1 MQKVFDLLEKYLMGP
16 MGKLSTKQFVRAIMA
31 AGMASIP
38 FTIVGSAFLIIG
50 IIPDV
55 FPFLDGI
62 WAQSFDRITNLYMIA
77 NSFTMGVLALY
88 FTIVF
93 GYELTK
99 IKAHDFD
106 IDLDPLNG
114 SLLGLM
120 AFLFTMVQIVIKD
133 GMFVYVE
140 GENIINGV
148 TYGSFANRLGSSG
161 IFTGIIMATLA
172 VWLYKICVSKGW
184 SIKLPNV
191 VPPGVSRSFSALVPA
206 FVVAFAVLFINAA
219 LILLGYDIFTIIEV
233 PFGFVKNILNTWWG
247 IFLIE
252 ILVHLLWSVGIHG
265 ASIIGSFYTPFALA
279 NLEINQK
286 LAMSGATEGFQVFAG
301 EFQTMFSFLGGSGGT
316 LGICLF
322 ICFLAK
328 SEQLRVLG
336 KTAIVP
342 SLFGINEPIIFGLPV
357 MYNPHIIVP
366 FVLAP
371 SITAVIA
378 YFAISTGI
386 VPPIITNVPWC
397 MPAVVNAF
405 IGTGSFMGAL
415 LALVLFAI
423 NFAIYFPFIKSFDE
437 KLYKEEKE
445 QLETA

>member
-1 MQKVFDLLEKYLMGP
+1 MQRIFDLLEKYLMGP
-16 MGKLSTKQFVRAIMA
+16 MGQLSTKQFVRAIMA

-55 FPFLDGI
+55 FPFLDEI
-62 WAQSFDRITNLYMIA
+62 WAQSFDRMTNLYMIA

-88 FTIVF
+88 FTLVF

-99 IKAHDFD
+99 IKAQENHLN
-106 IDLDPLNG
+106 LDPMNG
-114 SLLGLM
+114 ALLGLM
-120 AFLFTMVQIVIKD
+120 AFLFTMVQEVFKD
-133 GMFVYVE
+133 GQFVYVQ

-148 TYGSFANRLGSSG
+148 AYGTFAERLGSSG
-161 IFTGIIMATLA
+161 IFTGILMASLA
-172 VWLYKICVSKGW
+172 VWLYKLCVSKGW
-184 SIKLPNV
+184 ALKLPDV
-191 VPPGVSRSFSALVPA
+191 VPPGVSKSFTALVPA
-206 FVVAFAVLFINAA
+206 FVIAFTVLLINAI
-219 LILLGYDIFTIIEV
+219 LILIGYDIFTIVAV

-252 ILVHLLWSVGIHG
+252 LLVHLLWSVGIHG

-279 NLEINQK
+279 NLEINQN
-286 LAMSGATEGFQVFAG
+286 LVLQGATEGFQVFAG

-316 LGICLF
+316 LGMCLF
-322 ICFLAK
+322 MCFLAK
-328 SEQLRVLG
+328 SEQLKVLG
-336 KTAIVP
+336 KTAIAP
-342 SLFGINEPIIFGLPV
+342 SMFGINEPIIFGLPV
-357 MYNPHIIVP
+357 MYNPHLVIP

-371 SITAVIA
+371 SITAIIA

-397 MPAVVNAF
+397 MPIVVNAF

-415 LALVLFAI
+415 LAIILFAI
-423 NFAIYFPFIKSFDE
+423 NFAIYFPFIKAYDM
-437 KLYKEEKE
+437 KLYHEENNM
-445 QLETA
+445 ANA